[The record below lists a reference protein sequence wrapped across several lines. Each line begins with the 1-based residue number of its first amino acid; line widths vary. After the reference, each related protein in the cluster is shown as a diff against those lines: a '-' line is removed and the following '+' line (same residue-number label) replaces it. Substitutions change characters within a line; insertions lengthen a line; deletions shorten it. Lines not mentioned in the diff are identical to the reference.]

1 MPPAGTRIKIEEIT
15 EAQFRK
21 QLGET
26 YKDPEAAGR
35 YFDRYV
41 SERQKALE
49 AFSAELGKNEALAAS
64 FTRNPI
70 EMLNQRRL
78 LGPLDRITL
87 DELPNPFHLFPW
99 PFPVCRLQCQIVF
112 RTEVVWVCIGILRW
126 RICWPVFRIVAR
138 WECRIV
144 CSF

>member
-1 MPPAGTRIKIEEIT
+1 LFGGLLRQPHPGFVPGRHDLAHLLQPSCGTRPRCATQEVSEPPAGTRIKIEEIT

-49 AFSAELGKNEALAAS
+49 AFLGSAR
-64 FTRNPI
+64 TRRSP
-70 EMLNQRRL
+70 RRS
-78 LGPLDRITL
+78 RETRSR
-87 DELPNPFHLFPW
+87 
-99 PFPVCRLQCQIVF
+99 C
-112 RTEVVWVCIGILRW
+112 
-126 RICWPVFRIVAR
+126 
-138 WECRIV
+138 
-144 CSF
+144 